1 MITANVIVQKKMF
14 PCSSIDPEPDMY
26 NNDGT
31 NNKGAYIDRTP
42 GSQEART
49 SAEKE
54 REIEIITTE
63 AHM

>member
-1 MITANVIVQKKMF
+1 MF

-54 REIEIITTE
+54 RELEIITTE